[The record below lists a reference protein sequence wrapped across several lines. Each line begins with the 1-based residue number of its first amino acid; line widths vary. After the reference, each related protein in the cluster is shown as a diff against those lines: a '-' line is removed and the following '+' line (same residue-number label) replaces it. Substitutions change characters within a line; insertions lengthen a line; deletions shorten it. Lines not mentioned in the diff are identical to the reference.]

1 MWIITARQ
9 HISTEVTVKGYK
21 KSCISTAVDETDDDM
36 LWNGIEE
43 GGMTVKRKRML
54 GVSVSEMKA
63 LTVKTETVAL
73 IGNNR

>member
-9 HISTEVTVKGYK
+9 LISPAVTVKGYK

-36 LWNGIEE
+36 LSNGIEE
-43 GGMTVKRKRML
+43 GRMALKRKGML
-54 GVSVSEMKA
+54 GVSVSKTKA
-63 LTVKTETVAL
+63 LTVKIKTVTL